1 LSFLLFAILV
11 LGFLEVLGIASVLPF
26 MELLSKPD
34 AINESSWLTYVY
46 HTLHFTRFRPF
57 VITIGAIV
65 IAVIALS
72 NIIGIITTYFH
83 LKISWDVAHRLS
95 TSLLKVYVKK
105 PYSYYLNHNTSD
117 LRSYLVSEV
126 SILTS
131 GVLIPLIEFISR
143 SIISIVIFTL
153 LMFVSP
159 MVTIIM
165 ALFLGGT
172 YFLIYLFRQKA
183 LKRLGNERFDSNAN
197 RFRFLEEMLTGIKTV
212 KIYGVQDF
220 FYNRFEK
227 ESRMYND
234 IHPKVQMVYATPKY
248 ILEILAFGGIL
259 AVTMYLFVNNGNI
272 TDSLPRLSLYALAGY
287 RLLPALQRSFAAAAK
302 VKHNLPVLRKLYPDL
317 ILAKNQ
323 EGVISHQKAKLD
335 FNIEISFEKVTFTYE
350 NNEVA
355 TLKNLDLKIRKGST
369 VAFVGS
375 TGSGKTTLIDIIT
388 GLLSPSNGNL
398 KIDTTNINSDN
409 VAEWQNNI
417 AYVPQEVFLYDD
429 TIKAN
434 ITLESSDAIIDEDR
448 LVKVLKMMDLYD
460 FINNEL
466 SEGINTKV
474 GERGVRLSGGQR
486 QRLGLARALY
496 ANPTLLV
503 LDEATSALD
512 NITEKGIID
521 SLLLLPDELTIIIIA
536 HRLSTVKY
544 ADTIFMLEDGG
555 IIDQGNYKELI
566 EGNNKFKQMDE
577 LSWGNQSKV

>member
-1 LSFLLFAILV
+1 
-11 LGFLEVLGIASVLPF
+11 

-34 AINESSWLTYVY
+34 AIKESSWLTFAYES
-46 HTLHFTRFRPF
+46 FNFDSFRSF
-57 VITIGAIV
+57 LIAMGSIV
-65 IAVIALS
+65 IGIIALS

-95 TSLLKVYVKK
+95 TNLLKVYTKK
-105 PYSYYLNHNTSD
+105 PYSYFLNHNTSD

-126 SILTS
+126 SVLTS

-143 SIISIVIFTL
+143 SIISLVIFTL
-153 LMFVSP
+153 LMLVSLKITL
-159 MVTIIM
+159 VM
-165 ALFLGGT
+165 AFFLGGT
-172 YFLIYLFRQKA
+172 YFLIYLLRQKA
-183 LKRLGNERFDSNAN
+183 LKRLGNERFSSNAN
-197 RFRFLEEMLTGIKTV
+197 RFRYLEEMLTGIKTV

-220 FYNRFEK
+220 FFQRFEK
-227 ESRMYND
+227 ESRQYNN

-259 AVTMYLFVNNGNI
+259 AVTMYLFVSNGNI

-287 RLLPALQRSFAAAAK
+287 RLLPALQRAFAAAAK
-302 VKHNLPVLRKLYPDL
+302 VKHNLPVLRKLYDDL
-317 ILAKNQ
+317 ILAKDQ
-323 EGVISHQKAKLD
+323 SGDISSQKAKLAFQD
-335 FNIEISFEKVTFTYE
+335 KISIEHLSYTYE
-350 NNEVA
+350 GNEA
-355 TLKNLDLKIRKGST
+355 STLKNLNLSIKKGST

-388 GLLSPSNGNL
+388 GLLTPSSGHL
-398 KIDTTNINSDN
+398 KIDDTVVQAQN
-409 VAEWQNNI
+409 VTEWQNNI

-434 ITLESSDAIIDEDR
+434 IALNNSESVINEKRITE
-448 LVKVLKMMDLYD
+448 VLKMTGMYT
-460 FINNEL
+460 FISTEL
-466 SEGINTKV
+466 SDGINTKI

-496 ANPTLLV
+496 TNPSLLV

-544 ADTIFMLEDGG
+544 ANTIFMLEDGKM
-555 IIDQGNYKELI
+555 INHGNYDELI
-566 EGNNKFKQMDE
+566 KGNSKFKEMDQ
-577 LSWGNQSKV
+577 LSWGNQPNP